1 MSASAPGDWDRGRQ
15 GREGRER
22 GKGRERRE
30 RRERREGRQGR
41 PGAPGGHE
49 RQGRHGG
56 GFGPPFGRFHFGWGP
71 PPRGPQARRGDVRAA
86 VLVVLADGPLHGY
99 QIIQEIAERSGGV
112 WRPSPGSVYP
122 VVQQLADE
130 GLVRVE
136 RAGVRRVVHLTDQG
150 QNFVERH
157 ADELAEVW
165 ENVSDGVSGAMM
177 ELHDLIGQVAAAA
190 AQVAHAG
197 SPAQQAAAGKILS
210 GARRSLYQLLAE
222 GDDPTNRETG
232 QAEEET

>member
-1 MSASAPGDWDRGRQ
+1 MRSASAPGNWGRGRQ
-15 GREGRER
+15 EREGREGRE
-22 GKGRERRE
+22 GRE
-30 RRERREGRQGR
+30 
-41 PGAPGGHE
+41 E
-49 RQGRHGG
+49 RQGRRGPQGTPGRHGGQRGHGG
-56 GFGPPFGRFHFGWGP
+56 GFGPPFGRLPFGWGP
-71 PPRGPQARRGDVRAA
+71 PPRGPQVRRGDVRAA

-150 QNFVERH
+150 QDFVERH
-157 ADELAEVW
+157 AGELAEVW
-165 ENVSDGVSGAMM
+165 ENVADGVSGAMM

-197 SPAQQAAAGKILS
+197 SPVQQAAAGKILS
-210 GARRSLYQLLAE
+210 SARRSLYQLLAE
-222 GDDPTNRETG
+222 DDDPTDRETG
-232 QAEEET
+232 QAEEEI